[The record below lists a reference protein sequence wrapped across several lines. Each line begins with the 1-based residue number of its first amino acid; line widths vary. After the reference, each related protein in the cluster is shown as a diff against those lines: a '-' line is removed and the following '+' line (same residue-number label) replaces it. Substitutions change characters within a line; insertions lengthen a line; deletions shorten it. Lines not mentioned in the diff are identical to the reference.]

1 MTAAH
6 RLAGPRH
13 AVPRRHPLII
23 AFVVLV
29 ILGAGGFEL
38 WRSVAHEG
46 PPDVAAAGPG
56 YWVSTHGSDRA
67 AGTPASPWR
76 TIQHAVALAPAGSK
90 IFVRGGNYAPFQ
102 LDRAG
107 LTVTSAPGERATIV
121 GRSGT
126 RNVVT
131 VTAGGTTVANL
142 TVQGCVPNPRA
153 NVDITGDEGSGIR
166 IDQTG
171 KVTVSGVTVRDSDGH
186 NAAGLP
192 VGCYGVLV
200 TDSTDVH
207 VTKSDVY
214 HNGAGIVVSGG
225 GGRGVLV
232 DDNDV
237 HDQNVIIWNSAAPDD
252 DFGGYGL
259 AATFVSESPGPVFR
273 GNTVQRNH
281 GESSDYGDDGGGME
295 LYDASNITISQN
307 TFEANDGVM
316 ETGTSGR
323 SACGG
328 TVFSD
333 NKAIGTGPDF
343 DTGLVL
349 RCGTGMVISGNTFT
363 NMAKFTFL
371 LQTGGDFA
379 GKIDGTRITGNEVTR
394 RAGVAIWR
402 LQYASAQPTGLAI
415 EHNRYAGPAT
425 GFAILHGV
433 SSEDTVTF
441 DGWRAATGFD
451 AGSSVSDP

>member
-1 MTAAH
+1 VTAAH

-13 AVPRRHPLII
+13 ALPRRHPLII
-23 AFVVLV
+23 AVVVLV
-29 ILGAGGFEL
+29 VLAAAGVEL
-38 WRSVAHEG
+38 WRSLEHEG
-46 PPDVAAAGPG
+46 PPDVTAAGPG

-67 AGTPASPWR
+67 AGTPTSPWR
-76 TIQHAVALAPAGSK
+76 TVQHAVALAPAGSK
-90 IFVRGGNYAPFQ
+90 IFVRSGNYAPFR
-102 LDRAG
+102 LDRPG

-121 GRSGT
+121 GKSGV
-126 RNVVT
+126 RNVIT
-131 VTAGGTTVANL
+131 VSAGAATVANL

-153 NVDITGDEGSGIR
+153 DVDITGDEGSGIR
-166 IDQTG
+166 IDQVS
-171 KVTVSGVTVRDSDGH
+171 KVTVSDVTVRDSEGR
-186 NAAGLP
+186 NAAKMP
-192 VGCYGVLV
+192 VGCYGVLI
-200 TDSTDVH
+200 TDSTNVH

-232 DDNDV
+232 DDNNV
-237 HDQNVIIWNSAAPDD
+237 HDQDVIVWNSPPPND

-259 AATFVSESPGPVFR
+259 AATFVSQSPGPVFR
-273 GNTVQRNH
+273 DNTVQRNH
-281 GESSDYGDDGGGME
+281 GQSSDYGDDGGGME
-295 LYDASNITISQN
+295 LYDAENITITGN

-323 SACGG
+323 SACAG

-349 RCGTGMVISGNTFT
+349 RCGTGMVINGNTFT

-379 GKIDGTRITGNEVTR
+379 GKIDGTRITGNAVTR
-394 RAGVAIWR
+394 RQGVVIWR
-402 LQYASAQPTGLAI
+402 LQYASAQPAGLVI
-415 EHNRYAGPAT
+415 EHNKYAGPAA
-425 GFAILHGV
+425 GFAILHGA
-433 SSEDTVTF
+433 SSEASVPF
-441 DGWRAATGFD
+441 DGWRTATGFD
-451 AGSSVSDP
+451 AGSTVSDP